1 MIIIITRAQNNTII
15 KTKKK
20 KNQSKQW
27 EINVKIPAFY
37 SIIVL
42 KPV

>member
-15 KTKKK
+15 KTEK

>member
-15 KTKKK
+15 KTK